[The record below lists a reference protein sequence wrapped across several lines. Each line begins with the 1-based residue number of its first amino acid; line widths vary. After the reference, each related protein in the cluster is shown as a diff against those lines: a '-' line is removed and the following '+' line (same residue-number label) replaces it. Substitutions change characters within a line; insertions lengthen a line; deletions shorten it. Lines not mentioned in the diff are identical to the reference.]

1 MSLKKVLDC
10 FNDDDEDDDAGNDF
24 SEFVLNYLSNRN
36 PNQSLAIMICLLKFK
51 WYDLD

>member
-36 PNQSLAIMICLLKFK
+36 PNPSLAIMICMLKFK
-51 WYDLD
+51 